1 MNVKR
6 GGLCGHNQLQVERQ
20 VSDDLRL
27 LQVRPLGWF
36 VAWVP
41 EAVSFQLLASHDCSL
56 GWLLFLSEI
65 TAGMSP
71 VKETLINSPI
81 GGKTA
86 FPTPTPPPVSF
97 SPFLIP

>member
-65 TAGMSP
+65 TVGMSP
-71 VKETLINSPI
+71 VKETLINSPM

-86 FPTPTPPPVSF
+86 FSTAPHPRSF
-97 SPFLIP
+97 R